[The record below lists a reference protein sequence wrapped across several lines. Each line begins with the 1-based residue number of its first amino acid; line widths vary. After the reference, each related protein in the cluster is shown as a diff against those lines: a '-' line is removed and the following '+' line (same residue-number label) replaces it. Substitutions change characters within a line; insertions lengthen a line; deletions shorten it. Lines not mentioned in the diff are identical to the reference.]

1 MGKDAPVFTIRD
13 ITSRNAFWCDVIAA
27 IDAPNWALA
36 CAAGVPMSPWT
47 KGEFAGQLGG
57 TRPRPRVDGGTGDS
71 LNFLDTHS
79 FFLV

>member
-47 KGEFAGQLGG
+47 KGEVLQGSWVGQGKAQGPGLMG
-57 TRPRPRVDGGTGDS
+57 VS